1 MRFMSKIL
9 QSLSLK
15 LNVKL
20 LCDQEWQQQ
29 DLDGACI

>member
-1 MRFMSKIL
+1 MMFMSKIL
-9 QSLSLK
+9 QSLPVQ

-29 DLDGACI
+29 DLDRACI